1 MLRIGP
7 RGFFTAFF
15 TLVSLGAIA
24 RTSAQLYI
32 NELYFDPPSSL
43 DIRYEYVELR
53 GTPGMSLANH
63 FLLFIENEDNS
74 GGTGTAGMI
83 DNIFDLGAYS
93 LGSNGFLTFLQKNHA
108 YSTNPAATVLV
119 NSGSGSGFGS
129 GTGSSIGATDAPS
142 GDEAILGQ
150 IENGGFTAMII
161 RNDSGPIPDV
171 TMDLDIGNDG
181 LDVPTGKAGWT
192 ILDAVGVHSDFD
204 ESDFGRLYAPVNFG
218 LGQPLPGATPTPRIP
233 DGAVYQEVGYEIEY
247 IGRWGNSTGQTIAD
261 WHVSNLTE
269 NTGTGSTGAAPDF
282 RQSGDPHAA
291 DDGDP
296 ATPPVQPALVETNQ
310 GVLYGTP
317 LMTTIG
323 GPNFITGDY
332 TKDGIVDAAD
342 YTAWRDSVGSTG
354 TSSAIPAA
362 DGNLDYAV
370 TPLDYDVW
378 KSRFNTPNGPSAA
391 VSASAQV
398 PESPASLLAL
408 AVVSILLVAT
418 RLQELQSRFAII
430 TKRSAA

>member
-1 MLRIGP
+1 MLRIGQ
-7 RGFFTAFF
+7 RGYFAALLALT
-15 TLVSLGAIA
+15 SLGTAA
-24 RTSAQLYI
+24 SSPAQLYI

-53 GTPGMSLANH
+53 GTPGMALTNH
-63 FLLFIENEDNS
+63 YLLFIENEDNS

-83 DNIFDLGAYS
+83 DNIFNLGSYS

-108 YSTNPAATVLV
+108 YSTNAAATVLV

-129 GTGSSIGATDAPS
+129 GAGSSIGATDAPS

-161 RNDSGPIPDV
+161 RNDSGPVPDV
-171 TMDLDIGNDG
+171 TMDLDIGNNG
-181 LDVPTGKAGWT
+181 LDVPTGKVGWT

-218 LGQPLPGATPTPRIP
+218 LGAPLPGATPTPRIP
-233 DGAVYQEVGYEIEY
+233 EGAVYQEVGYEIEY

-282 RQSGDPHAA
+282 RQSGDPHAL

-296 ATPPVQPALVETNQ
+296 TTPPVQPALVETNQ
-310 GVLYGTP
+310 GVLYGVP
-317 LMTTIG
+317 LTTTIG
-323 GPNFITGDY
+323 APNFITGDY
-332 TKDGIVDAAD
+332 TKDGVVNAAD
-342 YTAWRDSVGSTG
+342 YTVWRDTQGATG
-354 TSSAIPAA
+354 TNSAIPAA

-370 TPLDYDVW
+370 TPADYDVW
-378 KSRFNTPNGPSAA
+378 KSKFNTPNGPGAVAA
-391 VSASAQV
+391 STAV
-398 PESPASLLAL
+398 PEASTILLAL
-408 AVVSILLVAT
+408 LAIGGAVAT
-418 RLQELQSRFAII
+418 RKLQ
-430 TKRSAA
+430 